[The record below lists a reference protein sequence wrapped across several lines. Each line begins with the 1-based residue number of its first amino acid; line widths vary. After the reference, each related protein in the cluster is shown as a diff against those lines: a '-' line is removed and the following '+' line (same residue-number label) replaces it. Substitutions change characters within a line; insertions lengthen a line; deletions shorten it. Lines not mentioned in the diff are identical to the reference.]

1 MPAILALIARAAIS
15 ASAKRLLTRALVSK
29 EITPNAARAIL
40 NRAGQIEKATIGSK
54 EIKELMKPAGSTYRK
69 PVKPNTPG
77 NVKPPKETGVD
88 TKKVT
93 VKQTKPTG
101 KKQVD
106 FRTELQRDIARRKI
120 EIKREVEKAK
130 AKKKPEKEIT
140 ERDQI
145 AAKALLKRERR
156 KMRKQRKKEEK
167 LDNKIIAKM
176 NDNTPVE
183 LRDSNGR
190 LLGMTTKGEQF
201 RNSYIA
207 EPSKTGSKI
216 DAREAARNKDV
227 GEQYKANAPQS
238 PATKDIYVFMRDP
251 ISGKRLIGKSGKP
264 LVFKLKINTNKGQT
278 EELIRLSNEIYKQ
291 EGIQAGKRIGNLY
304 KPITT
309 KVTLKS
315 GKEKDFITGQ
325 KKWTPNQWRRAANRV
340 VEEET
345 TKSFKKTPIKTELQK
360 VAREE
365 ADSQQVAVS
374 TARAADKA
382 TATTKL
388 DKVDVN
394 QQLEMLKRNLFQIQ
408 KQLNKPAGRQ
418 SQSKIESLL
427 KEKETIQ
434 KNISSLEK
442 RNKMVGAKGN

>member
-15 ASAKRLLTRALVSK
+15 AGAKRLLTK
-29 EITPNAARAIL
+29 ELLAKRITPAAAKGVL
-40 NRAGQIEKATIGSK
+40 NKAKAEKISSK
-54 EIKELMKPAGSTYRK
+54 EIKELMRPKGSVYKKPQRPS
-69 PVKPNTPG
+69 
-77 NVKPPKETGVD
+77 NVAQKPPKETKENLKAV
-88 TKKVT
+88 TKR
-93 VKQTKPTG
+93 QEKPTG
-101 KKQVD
+101 KKEVD
-106 FRTELQRDIARRKI
+106 FKIELLRKDTRRKI
-120 EIKREVEKAK
+120 QIQREVEKAK
-130 AKKKPEKEIT
+130 VKGKPKKEVT

-145 AAKALLKRERR
+145 AAKASLKRERR
-156 KMRKQRKKEEK
+156 KTREQRKKEEK
-167 LDNKIIAKM
+167 EQRKFLKKPEAEKRKASL
-176 NDNTPVE
+176 E
-183 LRDSNGR
+183 Y
-190 LLGMTTKGEQF
+190 GMKEADKASRSSGKSRIE
-201 RNSYIA
+201 A
-207 EPSKTGSKI
+207 DEK
-216 DAREAARNKDV
+216 ARVKDV
-227 GEQYKANAPQS
+227 GEVVKPT
-238 PATKDIYVFMRDP
+238 PAQPLTKDIYVFMRDP

-278 EELIRLSNEIYKQ
+278 EELIRLSNEIYKR

-304 KPITT
+304 KPVTT

-325 KKWTPNQWRRAANRV
+325 KTWTPNQWRRAANRV

-360 VAREE
+360 LAKEE

-382 TATTKL
+382 IATTKL

>member
-15 ASAKRLLTRALVSK
+15 AGAKRLLTK
-29 EITPNAARAIL
+29 ELLAKRITPAAAKSVL
-40 NRAGQIEKATIGSK
+40 NKAKAEKISSK
-54 EIKELMKPAGSTYRK
+54 EIKELMRPKGSIYRK
-69 PVKPNTPG
+69 PQRPSNIAQ
-77 NVKPPKETGVD
+77 KPPKETGVD

-140 ERDQI
+140 ERDRI
-145 AAKALLKRERR
+145 AAKASLKRERR
-156 KMRKQRKKEEK
+156 KMREQRKKEEK
-167 LDNKIIAKM
+167 EQRKFLKKPEAEKRKASL
-176 NDNTPVE
+176 E
-183 LRDSNGR
+183 Y
-190 LLGMTTKGEQF
+190 GMKEADKASRSSGKSRIE
-201 RNSYIA
+201 A
-207 EPSKTGSKI
+207 DEK
-216 DAREAARNKDV
+216 ARVKDV
-227 GEQYKANAPQS
+227 GEVVKPT
-238 PATKDIYVFMRDP
+238 PAQPLTKDIYVFMRDP

-278 EELIRLSNEIYKQ
+278 EELIRLSNEIYKR
-291 EGIQAGKRIGNLY
+291 EGIEAGKRIGNLY
-304 KPITT
+304 KPVTT

-325 KKWTPNQWRRAANRV
+325 KTWTPNQWRRAANRV
-340 VEEET
+340 IEEET

-360 VAREE
+360 LAKEE

>member
-1 MPAILALIARAAIS
+1 MPAVIALIARAAIS
-15 ASAKRLLTRALVSK
+15 AGAKRLLTRELLAK
-29 EITPNAARAIL
+29 RITPAVAKGVL
-40 NRAGQIEKATIGSK
+40 NKAKAEKISSK
-54 EIKELMKPAGSTYRK
+54 EIKELMRPKGSIYRK
-69 PVKPNTPG
+69 PQRPS
-77 NVKPPKETGVD
+77 NVSQKPPKETGVD

-140 ERDQI
+140 ERDRI
-145 AAKALLKRERR
+145 AAKASLKRERR
-156 KMRKQRKKEEK
+156 KMREQRKKEEK
-167 LDNKIIAKM
+167 
-176 NDNTPVE
+176 
-183 LRDSNGR
+183 
-190 LLGMTTKGEQF
+190 EQRKF
-201 RNSYIA
+201 LKKPEA
-207 EPSKTGSKI
+207 EKRKASLEYGIKEADKASRSSGKSRIEADEK
-216 DAREAARNKDV
+216 ARVKDV
-227 GEQYKANAPQS
+227 GEVVKPT
-238 PATKDIYVFMRDP
+238 PAQPLTKDIYVFMRDP

-278 EELIRLSNEIYKQ
+278 EELIRLSNEIYKR

-360 VAREE
+360 LARGE
-365 ADSQQVAVS
+365 ADGQQVAVS

-382 TATTKL
+382 TATAKL

>member
-15 ASAKRLLTRALVSK
+15 AGAKRLLTK
-29 EITPNAARAIL
+29 ELLAKRITPAVAKSVL
-40 NRAGQIEKATIGSK
+40 NKAKAEKISSK
-54 EIKELMKPAGSTYRK
+54 EIKELMRPKGSIYRK
-69 PVKPNTPG
+69 PQRPS
-77 NVKPPKETGVD
+77 NVSQKPPKETGVD

-106 FRTELQRDIARRKI
+106 FRIELQRDIARRKI

-145 AAKALLKRERR
+145 AAKASLKRERR
-156 KMRKQRKKEEK
+156 KMREQRKKEEK
-167 LDNKIIAKM
+167 EQRKFLKKPEAEKRKASL
-176 NDNTPVE
+176 E
-183 LRDSNGR
+183 Y
-190 LLGMTTKGEQF
+190 GMKEADKASRSSGKSRIE
-201 RNSYIA
+201 A
-207 EPSKTGSKI
+207 DEK
-216 DAREAARNKDV
+216 ARVKDV
-227 GEQYKANAPQS
+227 GEVVKPT
-238 PATKDIYVFMRDP
+238 PAQPLTKDIYVFMRDP

-278 EELIRLSNEIYKQ
+278 EELIRLSNEIYKR
-291 EGIQAGKRIGNLY
+291 EGIEAGKRIGNLY

-340 VEEET
+340 IEEET

-360 VAREE
+360 LAKEE

-434 KNISSLEK
+434 KHMALQN
-442 RNKMVGAKGN
+442 RKMKYKA

>member
-15 ASAKRLLTRALVSK
+15 AGAKRLLTK
-29 EITPNAARAIL
+29 ELLAKRITPAVAKSVL
-40 NRAGQIEKATIGSK
+40 NKAKAEKISSK
-54 EIKELMKPAGSTYRK
+54 EIKELMRPKGSIYRK
-69 PVKPNTPG
+69 PQRPS
-77 NVKPPKETGVD
+77 NVSQKPPKETGVD

-130 AKKKPEKEIT
+130 AKKKPSNP
-140 ERDQI
+140 ERDRI
-145 AAKALLKRERR
+145 AAKASLKRERR
-156 KMRKQRKKEEK
+156 KMREQRKKEEK
-167 LDNKIIAKM
+167 KQRKEEREQKEFLKKPEAEKRKASL
-176 NDNTPVE
+176 E
-183 LRDSNGR
+183 Y
-190 LLGMTTKGEQF
+190 GMKEADKASRSSGKSRIE
-201 RNSYIA
+201 A
-207 EPSKTGSKI
+207 DEK
-216 DAREAARNKDV
+216 ARVKDV
-227 GEQYKANAPQS
+227 GEVVKPT
-238 PATKDIYVFMRDP
+238 PAQPLTKDIYVFMRDP

-278 EELIRLSNEIYKQ
+278 EELIRLSNEIYKR
-291 EGIQAGKRIGNLY
+291 EGIEAGKRIGNLY
-304 KPITT
+304 KPVTT

-340 VEEET
+340 IEEET

-360 VAREE
+360 LAKEE